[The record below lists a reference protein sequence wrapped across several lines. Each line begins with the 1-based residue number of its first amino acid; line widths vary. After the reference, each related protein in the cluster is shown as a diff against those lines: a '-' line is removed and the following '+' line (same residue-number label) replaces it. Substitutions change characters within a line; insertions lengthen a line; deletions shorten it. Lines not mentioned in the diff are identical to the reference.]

1 MFILKFFKNCC
12 INTTCKFSSFL
23 PVITALL
30 LTSCGLLGSK
40 DKKDENKEVTTQ
52 QKEWEA
58 NVFKRVEENKGQGV
72 ILFGGGKRESATEG
86 DNVIWQASL
95 NVLADIPLAQANY
108 TGGVIITDWYNSE
121 LSKDS
126 VKISIFIKSARLE
139 TNSFDVKSFKKS
151 CLTENNCQTSSLSS
165 DFNQK
170 IKDKVLQQA
179 RIISVDKENSKN
191 KK

>member
-151 CLTENNCQTSSLSS
+151 CLTENNCQTSYLSS